1 MTQDSLK
8 RIAQAAKISTTG
20 VEATAPA
27 LDGETWGDAADRGNK
42 QLPKET
48 LGCPQCD
55 VMDRFTCSESRWR
68 WQAGSEIRR
77 RALNFFFPLW
87 IATVA
92 KISLL
97 HRSFR
102 IDGHPGPRIHLPAFP
117 PCLAFGTCSGVLPAS
132 AASPGCSMEAT
143 FRARMRSYH

>member
-20 VEATAPA
+20 VEAMAPA

-48 LGCPQCD
+48 LGSPQRD

-77 RALNFFFPLW
+77 RALNFFFPCGSLPLQKLACC
-87 IATVA
+87 IEVSGLMGTLVRES
-92 KISLL
+92 ISLL
-97 HRSFR
+97 SR
-102 IDGHPGPRIHLPAFP
+102 
-117 PCLAFGTCSGVLPAS
+117 
-132 AASPGCSMEAT
+132 
-143 FRARMRSYH
+143 RA

>member
-1 MTQDSLK
+1 MPKYPQQGLK
-8 RIAQAAKISTTG
+8 PRRRHLTG
-20 VEATAPA
+20 R
-27 LDGETWGDAADRGNK
+27 LGGDAADRGNK
-42 QLPKET
+42 QLSKET

-102 IDGHPGPRIHLPAFP
+102 IDGRPGPRIHLPAFP